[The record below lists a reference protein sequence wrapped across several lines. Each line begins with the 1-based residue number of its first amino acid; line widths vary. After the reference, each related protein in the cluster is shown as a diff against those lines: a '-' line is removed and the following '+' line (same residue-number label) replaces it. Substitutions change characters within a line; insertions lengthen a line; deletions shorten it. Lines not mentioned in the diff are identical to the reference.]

1 MILVAS
7 LPRLDDVADSELSV
21 VLDVAQVN
29 GEILAAGLAVRVA
42 LVADRNG
49 LAGDAIAADGK
60 VAWEDLECVSCV
72 YDVLISQDLHHYP
85 RWFRRGTAGL
95 R

>member
-29 GEILAAGLAVRVA
+29 GEILAAGLAVRVT
-42 LVADRNG
+42 LVADGNG
-49 LAGDAIAADGK
+49 LAGDTIAADGK
-60 VAWEDLECVSCV
+60 VAWEDLGFVSCAH
-72 YDVLISQDLHHYP
+72 DV
-85 RWFRRGTAGL
+85 FNE
-95 R
+95 